1 MFKIKGVHHLG
12 LPVNDLERAKKFY
25 TEVLGMTCSKI
36 DIDIETG
43 GLYKDAMGHYPL
55 TARLFMQNGAEL
67 VLFQRPKPLERGDF
81 DDGTSHLSLE
91 LPKEDF
97 TTAVADLK
105 KSGVKIMYEEHV
117 RESGRSV
124 YFFDPEG
131 NYLQG
136 HRFGNLLYEGII
148 GKSVGHRVHF
158 SGHLDW
164 QKVAYV

>member
-1 MFKIKGVHHLG
+1 MRNLQIQKGGKDMFKLKGVHHLG
-12 LPVNDLERAKKFY
+12 LPVNNLDRAKQFY
-25 TEVLGMTCSKI
+25 TEVLGMTCAKV
-36 DIDIETG
+36 DVDIETG

-55 TARLFMQNGAEL
+55 TARLFMENGAEL

-81 DDGTSHLSLE
+81 EDGTSHLSLE

-131 NYLQG
+131 NYLQI
-136 HRFGNLLYEGII
+136 HTPLSE
-148 GKSVGHRVHF
+148 
-158 SGHLDW
+158 
-164 QKVAYV
+164 